1 MDIVKIK
8 MLDGVVY
15 KLKSKNPNITEFYIG
30 SSCDMKQRIT
40 NHKNNC
46 NNSIIPAYNFK
57 VYEFI
62 RNNGNFDNFEFEIL
76 LEVQVKSKKQLKN
89 RYEAKYIIDFKPEL
103 NMKIPTT
110 YDDET
115 VEYDEEFYKPSY
127 YEEHKEIILEK
138 GNQYYKDHKEDLLKK
153 RKEKYTCDCGSTIRK
168 CDKTAHMKSKKHK
181 TIYEEF
187 RNNIKIVFKLLNIYL
202 LKAFKKITIYLL

>member
-1 MDIVKIK
+1 

-30 SSCDMKQRIT
+30 SSCDMKQRIAT
-40 NHKNNC
+40 HKNNC
-46 NNSIIPAYNFK
+46 NNSIIPAYNLK

-62 RNNGNFDNFEFEIL
+62 RNNGNFDNFVFEIL
-76 LEVQVKSKKQLKN
+76 LEIEVKSKKQLKN

-103 NMKIPTT
+103 NMKIPTI

-127 YEEHKEIILEK
+127 YEQHKEIILEK

-153 RKEKYTCDCGSTIRK
+153 KKIYNENNKEKIKQRDKKYYEKHKEVKAKKNKEYREKHKEEILKKRKEKFNCDCGG
-168 CDKTAHMKSKKHK
+168 
-181 TIYEEF
+181 
-187 RNNIKIVFKLLNIYL
+187 NIQDVVKQDI
-202 LKAFKKITIYLL
+202 

>member
-1 MDIVKIK
+1 MYSKIKK

-103 NMKIPTT
+103 NMKIPTI

-153 RKEKYTCDCGSTIRK
+153 RKEKYTCIKKKKRK
-168 CDKTAHMKSKKHK
+168 
-181 TIYEEF
+181 I
-187 RNNIKIVFKLLNIYL
+187 
-202 LKAFKKITIYLL
+202 

>member
-1 MDIVKIK
+1 

-62 RNNGNFDNFEFEIL
+62 RNNGGFDNFEFEIL

-103 NMKIPTT
+103 NMKIPTI

-127 YEEHKEIILEK
+127 YEQHKEIILEK

-153 RKEKYTCDCGSTIRK
+153 KKENNKEKIQRDKKYYEKHKEVKGSTYKKKENVIGK
-168 CDKTAHMKSKKHK
+168 YSKHMKSKKHK
-181 TIYEEF
+181 DYMKSLETI
-187 RNNIKIVFKLLNIYL
+187 
-202 LKAFKKITIYLL
+202 LK